1 MSVYRAKSIISGY
14 DVTGELVVDGLN
26 YYIREDFGYGTS
38 LVLVDQNTI
47 EKVETGG
54 NTNDEDRT
62 R

>member
-1 MSVYRAKSIISGY
+1 MSVYRAKSITSGY
-14 DVTGELVVDGLN
+14 DVTGELVADGLN

-54 NTNDEDRT
+54 NINDEDQT